1 MNHESTKNTKHTK
14 PPPDRMKTLVIATQ
28 NSGKLEEI
36 RQILGSHIPLKS
48 LADYPGLPNI
58 VEDGDTF
65 EANAIVKARTVARY
79 TGCPALADDSGLEV
93 DALGGDPGVRSARFA
108 GENATDE
115 ENNLKLLRLLGK
127 TPKEKRTARFRCV
140 IAVTTPDDAIR
151 TAEGQCEGRILKA
164 PRGDGGFGYDP
175 LFRVPAL
182 TLTFAE
188 LPPGRKNRI
197 SHRGQALRTARP
209 LILDVLSLS
218 SH

>member
-1 MNHESTKNTKHTK
+1 MNHESTKGTKNTK
-14 PPPDRMKTLVIATQ
+14 PPPARMKTLVIATQ
-28 NSGKLEEI
+28 NPGKLEEI
-36 RQILGSHIPLKS
+36 RQVLGPDISMKS
-48 LADYPGLPNI
+48 LADYPDLPDI

-65 EANAIVKARTVARY
+65 EANAILKARTVARY

-108 GENATDE
+108 GENATDA
-115 ENNLKLLRLLGK
+115 ENNAKLLRRLGK

-140 IAVTTPDDAIR
+140 IAVTTPDGAVR

-175 LFRVPAL
+175 LFLVPAL
-182 TLTFAE
+182 SFTFAE
-188 LPPGRKNRI
+188 LPPGGKNRI
-197 SHRGQALRTARP
+197 SHRGQALRAARP

-218 SH
+218 SR